1 MFSINF
7 EDYVDVSFLNTGT
20 KTDLI
25 GVLHPIQLSCFFAN
39 FIMPL
44 FDGVEIETD
53 RVWLP

>member
-1 MFSINF
+1 MYSINY
-7 EDYVDVSFLNTGT
+7 EGYTNVAFLNTGT
-20 KTDLI
+20 NTDLI

-53 RVWLP
+53 RV